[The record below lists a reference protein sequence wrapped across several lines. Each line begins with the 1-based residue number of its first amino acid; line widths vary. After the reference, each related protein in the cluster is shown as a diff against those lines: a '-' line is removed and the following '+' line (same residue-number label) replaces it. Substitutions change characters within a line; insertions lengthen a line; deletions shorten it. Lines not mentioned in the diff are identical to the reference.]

1 MADRQVLPDL
11 SSAEAALERGDYG
24 QALSLLN
31 PLANAHPLPG
41 QAGAQIRLLMI
52 TAWMGQGDETSA
64 IATCRLLSR
73 CQQPEIRSQAKQLLT
88 ILESPSLER
97 PERWSMRLPE
107 LKVSAT
113 GQGLTSGARRRRS
126 RKPPPPPPP
135 PTGPTRGPA
144 LGFAALVTA
153 VLLGLTVLLS
163 GCVRIDGDL
172 QIAGPDRVM
181 LRWDVTS
188 LSGQQLPWQQRLA
201 PMLARITPEL
211 PLEQRSSGRQRIG
224 GEVLPSRAVQ
234 TQLQDLISAAATSA
248 GVPTPDI
255 RFDLKERNWLVGVR
269 QSLELRFDLSELPEI
284 PGLHVEIQLPKGA
297 QVTSADP
304 DPAMTA
310 TGQSTWNLTP
320 GRDHRLALRSWRWS
334 RLGVTSLT
342 VPVLLGLSLTL
353 QSVRRH
359 LGFGFPELPS

>member
-24 QALSLLN
+24 QALSVLN

-107 LKVSAT
+107 LNVSAT

-201 PMLARITPEL
+201 PMLARIIPEL

-224 GEVLPSRAVQ
+224 GEILPSR
-234 TQLQDLISAAATSA
+234 TAASA

-284 PGLHVEIQLPKGA
+284 PGLHIEIQLPRGA

-304 DPAMTA
+304 NPAMTA